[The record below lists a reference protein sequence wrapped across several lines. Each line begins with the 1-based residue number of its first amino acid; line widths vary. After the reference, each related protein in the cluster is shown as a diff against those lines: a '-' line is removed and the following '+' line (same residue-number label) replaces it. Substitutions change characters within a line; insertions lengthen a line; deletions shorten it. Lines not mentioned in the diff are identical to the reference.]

1 MDIVA
6 CVAVNDAFVLDA
18 WGKDVGADGKVLL
31 LADGSALF
39 TKVKLQ
45 SPPHLPISAMAV
57 DRTQS
62 DTHRCAVCKVAGSE
76 GAFCPVDSFPSLR
89 CSEVRSQMLTLSS
102 M

>member
-39 TKVKLQ
+39 TKVKLP
-45 SPPHLPISAMAV
+45 SPPHLPIFAMAV
-57 DRTQS
+57 DRAQS
-62 DTHRCAVCKVAGSE
+62 TPTAVRCAKFQ
-76 GAFCPVDSFPSLR
+76 GAREPSAPWTASR
-89 CSEVRSQMLTLSS
+89 VSAAQVRSQMLTLSS